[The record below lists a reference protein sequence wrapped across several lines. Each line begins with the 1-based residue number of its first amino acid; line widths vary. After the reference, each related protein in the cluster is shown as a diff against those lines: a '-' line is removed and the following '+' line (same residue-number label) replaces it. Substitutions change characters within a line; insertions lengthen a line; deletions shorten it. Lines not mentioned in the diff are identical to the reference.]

1 MGTWGTGIFDND
13 SAADWA
19 NFFGRNPSLDFIEQ
33 TLDQCIDEATDY
45 LDSDIGA
52 QGLAAAETLA
62 RAREKT
68 GNTSNFSEP
77 ADCWAAEFSGTIP
90 PELLRKAAAVVDLVL
105 SERSELNDLWLET
118 MEFYPL
124 WRLEADRLKERLL
137 A

>member
-1 MGTWGTGIFDND
+1 MGTWGTGIFEND

-19 NFFGRNPSLDFIEQ
+19 NFFGMNPSLGFIEE

-62 RAREKT
+62 RARTKT
-68 GNTSNFSEP
+68 GNESDFSEP
-77 ADCWAAEFSGTIP
+77 ADRWAATFIGTIP
-90 PELLRKAAAVVDLVL
+90 PELLQKAAAVVDLVL
-105 SERSELNDLWLET
+105 SERSELNELWLET
-118 MEFYPL
+118 MELYPL